1 LAFHAPRRYLC
12 GVEPNRI
19 KAFIDAMA
27 ASDLDELE
35 FSQDGWTLRLV
46 RRGAGPAA
54 EGHDGAANANA
65 AACTHHASAGALD
78 ARTGAAGAAGAQRS
92 SPPAAAASHELTSP
106 LFGIV
111 HLQQTPGEPA
121 FVRVGERVEAGRT
134 LCVVE
139 AMKVFNEV
147 CADRDGT
154 VVAVLVASG
163 QEVDAGQPLF
173 RFA

>member
-1 LAFHAPRRYLC
+1 M
-12 GVEPNRI
+12 EPNRI

-35 FSQDGWTLRLV
+35 FSEEGWTLRLV
-46 RRGAGPAA
+46 RRGAGSAS
-54 EGHDGAANANA
+54 DGRDRTAHAHAGARNDQ
-65 AACTHHASAGALD
+65 ASASALD
-78 ARTGAAGAAGAQRS
+78 APTGSAGVADAH
-92 SPPAAAASHELTSP
+92 SPSASTVPRDLTSP

-111 HLQQTPGEPA
+111 HLQQGPGEPA
-121 FVRVGERVEAGRT
+121 FVRVGERVEAGKT

-154 VVAVLVASG
+154 VAAVLVASG
-163 QEVDAGQPLF
+163 QEVEAGQPLF

>member
-1 LAFHAPRRYLC
+1 M
-12 GVEPNRI
+12 EPHRI

-35 FSQDGWTLRLV
+35 FGEDGWTLRLV
-46 RRGAGPAA
+46 RRGVGPAA
-54 EGHDGAANANA
+54 DGHDGTANANA
-65 AACTHHASAGALD
+65 AARTHHASAAALD
-78 ARTGAAGAAGAQRS
+78 AQAGAAEAAHAQGS
-92 SPPAAAASHELTSP
+92 SRPAAAAPRDLTSP

-111 HLQQTPGEPA
+111 HLQQAPGEPA

-154 VVAVLVASG
+154 VAAVLVASG